1 MRPSALHSDAV
12 VLEIRC
18 CGRRMCC
25 AIGGRVW
32 QPGSVYGSPEQRARR
47 AVRRHLPELV
57 DQVVVSLGQG
67 LDNTAFLVEDLVL
80 RVSDGPSVIRE
91 ARLLALLAPRVSV
104 PLPQP
109 RFADGRLG
117 VLAYPLLPGRSLL
130 GRSAFP
136 GLARRLGRFLAD
148 LHSIDPGMLGDL
160 LPRDEASPEEWLKN
174 LDGPDHLL
182 AVLAATVPAPTD
194 HYAVVHADLGAEHC
208 LAVREEL
215 TGVIDWSDA
224 AIADPAVDF
233 ARLYRDFGLDFLRSV
248 IDAYGGLE
256 DADRTLQRVQF
267 YARCAALED
276 LEYGRGSGRHEY
288 ARAAEASIRWL
299 FDVSKPHPGE

>member
-1 MRPSALHSDAV
+1 M
-12 VLEIRC
+12 
-18 CGRRMCC
+18 
-25 AIGGRVW
+25 
-32 QPGSVYGSPEQRARR
+32 

-57 DQVVVSLGQG
+57 DQVVVALGQG

-80 RVSDGPSVIRE
+80 RVSDGPSVVRE

-104 PLPQP
+104 PVPQP
-109 RFADGRLG
+109 RFADGRFG

-130 GRSAFP
+130 GSSAFP
-136 GLARRLGRFLAD
+136 GLAPRLGRFLAD
-148 LHSIDPGMLGDL
+148 LHSIDPGMLGDV
-160 LPRDEASPEEWLKN
+160 LPRDDASPEEWLKD

-182 AVLAATVPAPTD
+182 AVLTATVPAPTD

-208 LAVREEL
+208 LAVGEEL

-224 AIADPAVDF
+224 AFADPAVDF

-248 IDAYGGLE
+248 VDAYGGLE

-276 LEYGRGSGRHEY
+276 LEYGRRSGRNEY
-288 ARAAEASIRWL
+288 ARAADASIRRL
-299 FDVSKPHPGE
+299 FDVSELHPGE